1 MLIKERGCFFI
12 NFKDR
17 GNKKWTA
24 MMLIE
29 HRQRLKE
36 LKESE
41 QDRKKP
47 ILDDQEKAVINS
59 KLRQALQND
68 LKVEI
73 KYYDNKRFKTAAG
86 RIDKV
91 DINQRYIIISNKM
104 IPFKNLMKL
113 KLE

>member
-1 MLIKERGCFFI
+1 M

-29 HRQRLKE
+29 YRKRLKK

-41 QDRKKP
+41 KDRKKP
-47 ILDDQEKAVINS
+47 ILDDQEKAAINS
-59 KLRQALQND
+59 KLQHALENN
-68 LKVEI
+68 LPVKI

-91 DINQRYIIISNKM
+91 DINQRYIIISNKK
-104 IPFKNLMKL
+104 IPIKNLLEL

>member
-1 MLIKERGCFFI
+1 M

-29 HRQRLKE
+29 HRQKMKE

-47 ILDDQEKAVINS
+47 ILDEQEKVAINS

-68 LKVEI
+68 LEVEI
-73 KYYDNKRFKTAAG
+73 NYYDNKRFKTAAG
-86 RIDKV
+86 RIYKV
-91 DINQRYIIISNKM
+91 DINQRYIIISNKK
-104 IPFKNLMKL
+104 ILFKNILEL

>member
-1 MLIKERGCFFI
+1 M

-29 HRQRLKE
+29 HREKLKE

-47 ILDDQEKAVINS
+47 NLDDQEKAAINS
-59 KLRQALQND
+59 KLQQALQNS
-68 LKVEI
+68 LTVEI

-91 DINQRYIIISNKM
+91 NINQRYILISNKK
-104 IPFKNLMKL
+104 IPFKNILEL

>member
-1 MLIKERGCFFI
+1 M

-29 HRQRLKE
+29 HRQRLKK
-36 LKESE
+36 LKERK

-47 ILDDQEKAVINS
+47 ILDDQEKAAINS
-59 KLRQALQND
+59 KLQQALQND
-68 LKVEI
+68 LEVEI
-73 KYYDNKRFKTAAG
+73 KYYENKQFKTAAG

-91 DINQRYIIISNKM
+91 DINQRYIIISNKK
-104 IPFKNLMKL
+104 ITFKNLLEL

>member
-1 MLIKERGCFFI
+1 M

-29 HRQRLKE
+29 HRQRLKK
-36 LKESE
+36 LKERE

-47 ILDDQEKAVINS
+47 ILDDQEKAAINS
-59 KLRQALQND
+59 KLQQALQND
-68 LKVEI
+68 LEVEI
-73 KYYDNKRFKTAAG
+73 KYYENKQFKTAAG

-91 DINQRYIIISNKM
+91 DINQRYIIISNKK
-104 IPFKNLMKL
+104 ITFKNLLEL

>member
-1 MLIKERGCFFI
+1 M

-29 HRQRLKE
+29 HRKRLKE
-36 LKESE
+36 LKEHE
-41 QDRKKP
+41 ENREKP

-59 KLRQALQND
+59 KLRQT
-68 LKVEI
+68 LKSNLNVVI
-73 KYYDNKRFKTAAG
+73 NYYEDKKFKTTTG
-86 RIDKV
+86 KIDKV
-91 DINQRYIIISNKM
+91 DIINKVIWINGIK
-104 IPFKNLMKL
+104 IPIENLLEL